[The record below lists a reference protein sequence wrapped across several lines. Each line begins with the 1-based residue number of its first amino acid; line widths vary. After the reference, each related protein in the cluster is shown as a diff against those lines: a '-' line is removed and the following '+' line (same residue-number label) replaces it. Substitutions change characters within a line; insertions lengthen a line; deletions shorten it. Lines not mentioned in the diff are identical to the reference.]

1 MNKSMIVISIMAAL
15 FSSMNIWAAKRDD
28 MRFHLNDVYMAL
40 LMTSWMV
47 VLGALYEGHKMQ
59 IIWGSFG
66 VLLFIYMIR
75 RQIFIDKT
83 QFIRGMIPH
92 HSMAILMAEN
102 IKKNTSDKNVII
114 LANNIITTQKSE
126 IDYMKSLGY

>member
-1 MNKSMIVISIMAAL
+1 MIIISILAAL
-15 FSSMNIWAAKRDD
+15 FSSMNIWTVKRND

-47 VLGALYEGHKMQ
+47 VLGGLYEGYKIQ
-59 IIWGSFG
+59 IICGSFG

-75 RQIFIDKT
+75 NQIFIDKT
-83 QFIRGMIPH
+83 QFMRGMIPH

-102 IKKNTSDKNVII
+102 IRKKTSDKDVII
-114 LANNIITTQKSE
+114 LTNNIIASQKSE